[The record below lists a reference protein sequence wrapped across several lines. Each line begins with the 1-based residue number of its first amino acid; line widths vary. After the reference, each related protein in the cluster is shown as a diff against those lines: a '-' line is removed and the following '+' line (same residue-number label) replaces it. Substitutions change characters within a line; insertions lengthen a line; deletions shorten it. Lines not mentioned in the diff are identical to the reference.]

1 MSSKM
6 FNVALMSAVLSLA
19 SGAALACGGANSGKH
34 VGNVTSIN
42 PDGKTFTIRDAET
55 SKPITFKANADIIKG
70 LKKAGGSV
78 VVNFEENT
86 EGGLQATGVTF

>member
-55 SKPITFKANADIIKG
+55 SKSITFKADADIIKG
-70 LKKAGGSV
+70 LKKGAGAV
-78 VVNFEENT
+78 TVNFEENT
-86 EGGLQATGVTF
+86 EGGLQATGITL